1 MLEIVT
7 ATLFLTV
14 AVVAIGKK
22 NHQIAWSSSDV
33 LNPAIEEELL
43 ADLPCPW
50 CNAQT
55 AEQDRSCPSCGQ
67 RFG

>member
-1 MLEIVT
+1 MLEIAT

-22 NHQIAWSSSDV
+22 NQQVAWSSTDV
-33 LNPAIEEELL
+33 LSPSIDDELV